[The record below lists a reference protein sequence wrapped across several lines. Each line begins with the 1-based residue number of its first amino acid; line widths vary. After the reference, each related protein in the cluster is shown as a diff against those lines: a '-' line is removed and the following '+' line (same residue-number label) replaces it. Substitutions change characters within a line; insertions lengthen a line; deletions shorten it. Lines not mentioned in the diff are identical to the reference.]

1 MCHIFSH
8 DSAPHTCC
16 VACSWLY
23 LSRLAAIKEYAFMVA
38 LGEHG
43 LPVPYA
49 VAQNR
54 HAVLMSLV
62 DAVPLVQVGGKT
74 RRAYVAG
81 GRSSIGA
88 DGVIV
93 ISAGDTDHS
102 EGTLIVFAE
111 W

>member
-1 MCHIFSH
+1 MCCINTLHII
-8 DSAPHTCC
+8 CC
-16 VACSWLY
+16 CPRPCSWLY

-62 DAVPLVQVGGKT
+62 DAVPLVQVGSSFLCWTYCSLRGAMQCVCWKECLMHAVLAYNPAL
-74 RRAYVAG
+74 RAAG
-81 GRSSIGA
+81 A
-88 DGVIV
+88 
-93 ISAGDTDHS
+93 
-102 EGTLIVFAE
+102 
-111 W
+111 